1 MTTSASGSVA
11 AVRRPSV
18 VSRLVPSGATLRLV
32 GSRLFVLAVVVFVWE
47 GVVYVGWTTAF
58 WISTP
63 FKIAA
68 QLVKDFASGDI
79 WPHIWATLVSTVG
92 GFFIGSAAGIVAGFV
107 LARWKPLYDATEPY
121 IMALYSMP
129 RVALGPLFVVWFGI
143 GIASKVALA
152 VSIVFFVMLINTHMG
167 VTNVDRTLLDSVRT
181 MGGSGWFVTRK
192 VLLPSTVP
200 WILSGLRISI
210 GFALIGAVVGEMII
224 AERGLGR
231 LIAYR
236 SGLFDVT
243 GVFAVMVVLAIMAVI
258 FNEILKFFE
267 RRLTHWKAQA

>member
-1 MTTSASGSVA
+1 MTPLVSKPVSVA
-11 AVRRPSV
+11 RQMSLA
-18 VSRLVPSGATLRLV
+18 SRLMPKAATLRLI
-32 GSRLFVLAVVVFVWE
+32 GARLLVLAVVVIVWE
-47 GVVYVGWTTAF
+47 GIVYFGLTTAF

-63 FKIAA
+63 VKIAA
-68 QLVKDFASGDI
+68 QLVKDFASGEI
-79 WPHIWATLVSTVG
+79 WPHIWATFLSTIG
-92 GFFIGSAAGIVAGFV
+92 GFFIGSAAGIVAGFL
-107 LARWKPLYDATEPY
+107 LARWQPLYDATEPY
-121 IMALYSMP
+121 VMALYSMP

-143 GIASKVALA
+143 GLASKIALA

-167 VTNVDRTLLDSVRT
+167 VTNVDRTLVNSVRT
-181 MGGSGWFVTRK
+181 MGGGGWFMTRK

-243 GVFAVMVVLAIMAVI
+243 GVFAVMVVLAIMAVV

-267 RRLTHWKAQA
+267 RRLTHWKAQT

>member
-1 MTTSASGSVA
+1 MPPSTVWGVVLRSRALRLVA
-11 AVRRPSV
+11 
-18 VSRLVPSGATLRLV
+18 SRLV
-32 GSRLFVLAVVVFVWE
+32 VLAIVVAIWE
-47 GVVYVGWTTAF
+47 GVVYLGWTTAF

-63 FKIAA
+63 LRIVV
-68 QLVKDFASGDI
+68 QLEKDFLGGDI
-79 WPHIWATLVSTVG
+79 WPHVWATLLSTLG
-92 GFFIGSAAGIVAGFV
+92 GFVIGSVAGIVAGFI
-107 LARWKPLYDATEPY
+107 LARWQWLYDATEPY
-121 IMALYSMP
+121 VMALYSMP

-143 GIASKVALA
+143 GLASKIALA
-152 VSIVFFVMLINTHMG
+152 VSIVFFVMLINTYTG
-167 VTNVDRTLLDSVRT
+167 VVNVDRTLVNCVRT
-181 MGGSGWFVTRK
+181 MGGSGWFLTRK

-243 GVFAVMVVLAIMAVI
+243 GVFAVMVVLALMAVA
-258 FNEILKFFE
+258 FNEALKYFE
-267 RRLTHWKAQA
+267 RRLTHWKAQE